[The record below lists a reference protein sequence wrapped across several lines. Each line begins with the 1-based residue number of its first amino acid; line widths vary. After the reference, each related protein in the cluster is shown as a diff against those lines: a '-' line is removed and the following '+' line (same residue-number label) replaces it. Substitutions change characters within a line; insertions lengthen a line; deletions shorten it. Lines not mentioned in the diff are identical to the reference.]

1 VQGSEP
7 PGCHRAQSDHAQEEK
22 ERAEARRHQH
32 AAVRSGQHRRQRG
45 CDRRDAA
52 GLKRGASVAAE
63 RPIEKM
69 RKDVRQ
75 GYVSAKAA
83 RDLYGVASFIVD
95 MRATEKKRAEM
106 AKG

>member
-7 PGCHRAQSDHAQEEK
+7 PGRERAQSDHAQEEK
-22 ERAEARRHQH
+22 ERDETRRHQH

-69 RKDVRQ
+69 RKDVS
-75 GYVSAKAA
+75 VKAA
-83 RDLYGVASFIVD
+83 LDLYGAVTDEVSIIVYV
-95 MRATEKKRAEM
+95 RTTEKERAEM